1 MSEEQFARMIELL
14 EEIRK
19 WSRFQSWKE
28 VKEVLL
34 DVLSDDA
41 SKLIYHYSD
50 GRSSREVA
58 EYVDRDFGTIVRLWK
73 KWAEIGIV
81 EAFAV
86 QRGTRYKRLFSL
98 EDFGI
103 EIPQVSLKEAQIQAI
118 EEPTMETSK

>member
-1 MSEEQFARMIELL
+1 MIELL

-34 DVLSDDA
+34 DVLGDDA

-58 EYVDRDFGTIVRLWK
+58 QYVDRDYGVIVRLWK

-81 EAFAV
+81 EPFAV

-103 EIPQVSLKEAQIQAI
+103 EIPQVSLKEAQVQAR
-118 EEPTMETSK
+118 EEPTMEPSK